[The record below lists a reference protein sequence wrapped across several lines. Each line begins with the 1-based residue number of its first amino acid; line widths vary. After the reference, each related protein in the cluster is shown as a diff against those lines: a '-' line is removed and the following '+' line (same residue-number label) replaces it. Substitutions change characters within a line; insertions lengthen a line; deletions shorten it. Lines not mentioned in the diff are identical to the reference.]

1 LAAVTIRLLAASMA
15 ILAGCGGTGTMIYP
29 HPPGEPGADPGP
41 EITGVSCSNISA
53 SCEDVRAGSGEAAK
67 AFLLATVRVTVD
79 DQIDPPVR
87 VGPREATFLHP
98 PLGAIQFGGRE
109 RHLTLDMFANRR
121 SSLIG
126 ERFFDYSTD
135 ALVGTWVVG
144 MRRGGARRVRGRY
157 TGTLHGVELPA
168 GRDRIILIEL
178 VDFCYPTVQLGS
190 RLRWSWADGSG
201 SPLTFQPSLTV
212 SGCGP

>member
-1 LAAVTIRLLAASMA
+1 
-15 ILAGCGGTGTMIYP
+15 MIYP
-29 HPPGEPGADPGP
+29 HPPGEPGTDPGP
-41 EITGVSCSNISA
+41 EITGVSCGNVSA
-53 SCEDVRAGSGEAAK
+53 SCEDVKAGSGEPAK

-87 VGPREATFLHP
+87 LGPRDATFLHP
-98 PLGAIQFGGRE
+98 PLGPIHFGGRD
-109 RHLTLDMFANRR
+109 RHLTVDMFSDRT

-126 ERFFDYSTD
+126 AGFFDRNTD

-144 MRRGGARRVRGRY
+144 MRREGARRVRGRY
-157 TGTLHGVELPA
+157 VGTLDGVELPV

-190 RLRWSWADGSG
+190 RLHWSWADGSG
-201 SPLTFQPSLTV
+201 SPLTFQPALTV
-212 SGCGP
+212 SGCGGR